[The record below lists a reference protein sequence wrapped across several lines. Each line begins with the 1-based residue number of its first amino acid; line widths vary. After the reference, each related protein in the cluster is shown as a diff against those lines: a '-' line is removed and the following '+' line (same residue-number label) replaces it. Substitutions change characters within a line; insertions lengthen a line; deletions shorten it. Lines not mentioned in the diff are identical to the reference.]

1 VLKTDMDGST
11 ANAGRIDTKT
21 TFHLAPGDYVPSFS
35 ASGNQRLS
43 TSVNDSMTF
52 GFDGITS
59 SLAMPDPNAPFSTF
73 TLPFTLSAT
82 TPGTVFFEHAGGD
95 NVGIILDNVVLES
108 RETQG
113 VPEPSVLLLLG
124 LAAAAGA
131 IEFRRR
137 RG

>member
-1 VLKTDMDGST
+1 
-11 ANAGRIDTKT
+11 
-21 TFHLAPGDYVPSFS
+21 
-35 ASGNQRLS
+35 
-43 TSVNDSMTF
+43 
-52 GFDGITS
+52 
-59 SLAMPDPNAPFSTF
+59 
-73 TLPFTLSAT
+73 
-82 TPGTVFFEHAGGD
+82 
-95 NVGIILDNVVLES
+95 VLES